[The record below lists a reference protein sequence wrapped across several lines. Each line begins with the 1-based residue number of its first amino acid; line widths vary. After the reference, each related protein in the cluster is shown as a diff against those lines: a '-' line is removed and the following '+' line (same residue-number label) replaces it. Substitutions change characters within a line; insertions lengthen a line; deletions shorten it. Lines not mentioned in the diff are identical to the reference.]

1 MTRPPAVK
9 SLRSQPLPSVE
20 TRTGDAS
27 GLFGARL
34 FLIISSG
41 YLMSYGLRAINATI
55 APELVAE
62 MALSNTQLGSLTSA
76 YFLAFA
82 CMQLPLGVCLDRFG
96 PRRVDALLMAVAA
109 AGCVTFAVAGSFEEL
124 WIARALLG
132 AGFSAGLMA
141 PFALF
146 RVWFAPRQ
154 QTRLAAWTMMVGTAG
169 VLIATLPV
177 RALLAVMD
185 WRGVFLI
192 CAGLLLTISLLMWF
206 GLPRSRE
213 PGADAGDA
221 ARAARAGDAS
231 DCGDAVM
238 SGKAGDLGAGR
249 QSLLQ
254 SLGGYRE
261 VIRSS
266 FFWRM
271 VLMSGAV
278 QGGFIAMQTLW
289 LGPWFTRVLGMTP
302 QASAGALFVFNAAL
316 LCTYLLA
323 GYLAPLVGQQ
333 ERTTVRLTAVAA
345 LLVAVVVG
353 FIAAVPAV
361 AGVWA
366 WLLLAAITT
375 VFTPIQARVGMS
387 FPTRLAGRA
396 LTAYNLVLFL
406 ATFFVQSVLGVTM
419 DWVIAAGFTEQ
430 EAFRIALAGIAA
442 VQFTAWLLFIF
453 WPAQRLPRVAPA
465 AAR

>member
-1 MTRPPAVK
+1 VTRLPAVK
-9 SLRSQPLPSVE
+9 PPPFGENRS
-20 TRTGDAS
+20 GDAS

-55 APELVAE
+55 APELVDE

-109 AGCVTFAVAGSFEEL
+109 AGCVTFAVAASFEEL

-146 RVWFAPRQ
+146 RIWFAPRQ

-185 WRGVFLI
+185 WRWVFLI

-213 PGADAGDA
+213 PSGDAGDA
-221 ARAARAGDAS
+221 GDS
-231 DCGDAVM
+231 
-238 SGKAGDLGAGR
+238 GAGR
-249 QSLLQ
+249 QPLLQ
-254 SLGGYRE
+254 ALGGYRE

-271 VLMSGAV
+271 VLMTGAV

-316 LCTYLLA
+316 LGTYLLA

-333 ERTTVRLTAVAA
+333 ERTTIRLTAIAA

-366 WLLLAAITT
+366 WLLLAAVTT

-387 FPTRLAGRA
+387 FPSRLAGRA
-396 LTAYNLVLFL
+396 LTAYNLVLFI
-406 ATFFVQSVLGVTM
+406 AAFAVQSVLGVTM
-419 DWVIAAGFTEQ
+419 DWVMAAGFTEQ

-442 VQFTAWLLFIF
+442 VQFAVWVLFIF
-453 WPAQRLPRVAPA
+453 WPMQRLPLVAPA
-465 AAR
+465 AAS